1 MNVEAYCTAPPSSA
15 RCSWRSECLSSI
27 SIPIPSH
34 SCIPSCQWAGDGIT
48 NDPSD
53 FNANRIIVALPQ

>member
-1 MNVEAYCTAPPSSA
+1 MVNIVLLIAPSSIPKMQLV
-15 RCSWRSECLSSI
+15 CLSSI
-27 SIPIPSH
+27 SIPILSH
-34 SCIPSCQWAGDGIT
+34 SCIPSCQWAGVGIT